1 MQNNNVDEHMCAS
14 YQENEIYWNL
24 LVAACICVY
33 RVQLLL
39 FAPKHNIIKE
49 EKKNHFLHYKRK
61 RTAFSINFF
70 SSTHM
75 QTFTHCALTND
86 NKLQYV
92 VEFFGRNI
100 EIRVHQLQSNH
111 VDQKLLNKIGTY
123 AYELDDGSK
132 KRRKRNQ
139 F

>member
-1 MQNNNVDEHMCAS
+1 MCIVS
-14 YQENEIYWNL
+14 RKRNL
-24 LVAACICVY
+24 LKSFSSCMHICVY

-39 FAPKHNIIKE
+39 FAPKHNIIKKE
-49 EKKNHFLHYKRK
+49 KNHFLHYKRK

>member
-1 MQNNNVDEHMCAS
+1 MCIVSRKRNLLKSFSSCMHMC
-14 YQENEIYWNL
+14 
-24 LVAACICVY
+24 
-33 RVQLLL
+33 VQSTVVVVCTE
-39 FAPKHNIIKE
+39 AQYNKRR
-49 EKKNHFLHYKRK
+49 KKNHFLHYKRK